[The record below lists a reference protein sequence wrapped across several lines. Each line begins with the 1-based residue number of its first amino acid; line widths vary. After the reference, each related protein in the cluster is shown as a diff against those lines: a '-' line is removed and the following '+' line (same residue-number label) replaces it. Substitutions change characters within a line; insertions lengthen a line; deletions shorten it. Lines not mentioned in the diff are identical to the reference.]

1 MAPPRRRVKDWLG
14 VTERRKLVNER
25 NGPERSG
32 RVERSG
38 RSPARPAGS
47 RRPRRYGSVGGGF
60 GETGLGAGMG
70 RVDRVPERVAEQG
83 AAEATADR
91 ARREPAAELLLLHR
105 VLLDVVGP
113 DTAAAAADGGPE
125 EPTAEGARAPT
136 PVAEP
141 ASRHGRNQQQ
151 AS

>member
-47 RRPRRYGSVGGGF
+47 RRPRRYGSVGDDF
-60 GETGLGAGMG
+60 GATVLGAALS
-70 RVDRVPERVAEQG
+70 RVVAG
-83 AAEATADR
+83 DGPGLAVS
-91 ARREPAAELLLLHR
+91 ARRDAACVDALAHQ
-105 VLLDVVGP
+105 VV
-113 DTAAAAADGGPE
+113 
-125 EPTAEGARAPT
+125 
-136 PVAEP
+136 
-141 ASRHGRNQQQ
+141 
-151 AS
+151 